1 MDNIGKIEPRE
12 ITQEMQESYLSYAM
26 SVIISRALPDVRDG
40 LKPVHRRILYA
51 MHEIGLR
58 PEAHT
63 RKSAAVVGEVLGKYH
78 PHGDVAVYDA
88 LVRMAQDFS
97 LRYPLIYGQG
107 NFGSMDGDSAAA
119 MRYTET
125 KLAPIAREMLNDIE
139 KNTVDFI
146 PNYDDTKKEPVVLP
160 ARLPNLL
167 LNGTMG
173 IAVGMATNIPPHNLN
188 ELSDSIVYLISHPEA
203 TIEDLLQF
211 VKGPDFPTGG
221 IIYDQKQIT
230 QVYATGKGPIV
241 IRAKTDIT
249 EKKKGQF
256 QIIVNEV
263 PYQVNKATLLE
274 KIAELAR
281 DKKIEGI
288 RDLRDE
294 SDKDGVRIV
303 IELKNDSYPQKV
315 LNKLFQST
323 DLQKTF
329 HVNML
334 ALCDG
339 IQPKVLSLK
348 NSLEYYIGHQQEVV
362 ARRTQFD
369 LTQAKDRAHILTG
382 LKKALDHIDA
392 IISAIKK
399 SSTKEEA
406 HSNLMKKFDLSDKQT
421 TAILEM
427 KLQTLAGLER
437 QKIEDELKEKLKLIK
452 ELETLLKDSKK
463 ILEVIKNE
471 VLILKDKYGDER
483 KTKVVKG
490 KIGEFSEEDLIA
502 DEETIVVLTGEG
514 YIKRVNP
521 NEYRVQKRGGKGII
535 GMATRDDDTISQFIT
550 TTTHANLLFFTDK
563 GRVFQLKAYE
573 LPSVSRTHKGQA
585 MVNFIQVQPNEK
597 VNALIAIKSKE
608 SGFLTMCTKNGLIK
622 KTALEEFE
630 NVRKSGLIAI
640 TLKNDDQLRWVKIT
654 SGKDELILATSSG
667 QAIRFKENNV
677 RPMGRTAAGV
687 TGIKLAKGDEVK
699 GMDVVVE
706 KSNLLI
712 VTENGFGKVSSLKQ
726 YKTQSRGGKGIK
738 TAKITA
744 KTGKIVSSKV
754 VGDGQ
759 EDLIAISEQGQV
771 IRTPLQT
778 VPTHGR
784 ATQGVKIMKMEAG
797 DKVASVTCV

>member
-78 PHGDVAVYDA
+78 PHGDVAVYDT

-188 ELSDSIVYLISHPEA
+188 ELADSIVHLINHPEA

-263 PYQVNKATLLE
+263 PYQVNKSTLLE

-362 ARRTQFD
+362 TRRTQFD
-369 LTQAKDRAHILTG
+369 LTQAKDRAHILAG

-392 IISAIKK
+392 IISTIKK

-452 ELETLLKDSKK
+452 ELEALLKDSKK

-471 VLILKDKYGDER
+471 ILILKDKYGDER
-483 KTKVVKG
+483 RTKVVKG

-502 DEETIVVLTGEG
+502 DDETIIVLTGEG

-521 NEYRVQKRGGKGII
+521 SEYKVQKRGGKGII
-535 GMATRDDDTISQFIT
+535 GMATRDDDIINQFIT

-573 LPSVSRTHKGQA
+573 LPNVSRTHKGQA

-630 NVRKSGLIAI
+630 NVRRSGLIAI
-640 TLKNDDQLRWVKIT
+640 TLKNDDQLKWVKIT
-654 SGKDELILATSSG
+654 SGKDELILATSNG

-699 GMDVVVE
+699 GMDVIVE

-744 KTGKIVSSKV
+744 KTGKIVASKV

-778 VPTHGR
+778 VPAHGR